1 MSGKKEKRVRIVDH
15 RHCRICG
22 KAIPPGK
29 EFCSAECEKV
39 QRKIESSQKRMRNI
53 LLILYVVVFLSI
65 FAMIA
70 LRGMTG

>member
-1 MSGKKEKRVRIVDH
+1 MSGKKEKRVKIVDH
-15 RHCRICG
+15 RHCRVCG

-29 EFCSAECEKV
+29 EFCSVECENA
-39 QRKIESSQKRMRNI
+39 QRRIESRQKRMRNI
-53 LLILYVVVFLSI
+53 LLILYVVVFLLI